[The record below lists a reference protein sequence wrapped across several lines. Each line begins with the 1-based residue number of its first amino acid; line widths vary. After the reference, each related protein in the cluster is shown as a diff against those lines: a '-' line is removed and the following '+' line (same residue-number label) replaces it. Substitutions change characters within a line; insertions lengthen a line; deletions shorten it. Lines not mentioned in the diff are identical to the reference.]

1 MKKSHRTR
9 PITVFAFLGVTLFAP
24 LLNAK
29 PNLVLILTDD
39 QRWDT
44 MWAMPI
50 VEEKLTARGVVFE
63 QAYVTTPLCCPDR
76 ASTLSGGF
84 YAHNT
89 GVLTNI
95 YPAGGVDKFN
105 DNDTLATQL
114 QAAGYH
120 TALLG
125 KYMNGYRRRA
135 PYIPPGWTVFAGSVR
150 EPSWFE
156 HTVAI
161 GSSGTEASRGRLE
174 THSQYLTD
182 FYRDRALAFLDEYGQ
197 EPFFMYFSTHA
208 PHGPATPASGD
219 EGAFLNYRYEDRAY
233 REPDLTDKPA
243 FIQDRAALNQELER
257 AGALPFNHSEEFPRL
272 QLASLQ
278 AVDRAV
284 GAIVDKIE
292 SLGQMGNTVFVFTSD
307 NGVLWGE
314 HWLWTKSR
322 PYQEAVRVPFVLVA
336 PGVEP
341 GKDTRLIAAN
351 LDIGATF
358 YDLAGVDRVTDGR
371 SLLPLLSN
379 ADDPGR
385 REIFF
390 EGYRKNTSFKALL
403 TRLRRGRETW
413 KLIQHDNGESELYE
427 LTSDAF
433 EEHNLANDPAYEGV
447 VGKLG
452 PRLNPFDPVMIR
464 SEQPPAGKTGQPY
477 RFRLRTFGGNPPFRW
492 RVLSKGRLPAG
503 LSLDS
508 DTGEISGTP
517 SESGEI
523 IAYIR
528 VKDSSYAKHR
538 RKRRYHAMK
547 FTFEI
552 AP

>member
-1 MKKSHRTR
+1 M
-9 PITVFAFLGVTLFAP
+9 LFAP
-24 LLNAK
+24 LLKAQ

-50 VEEKLTARGVVFE
+50 VNEKLAARGVVFD

-84 YAHNT
+84 YANNT

-105 DNDTLATQL
+105 DTDTLATQL
-114 QAAGYH
+114 QTAGYR

-125 KYMNGYRRRA
+125 KYMNGFRRRA
-135 PYIPPGWTVFAGSVR
+135 PYIPPGWTTFAGSVR
-150 EPSWFE
+150 ELSWFD

-161 GSSGTEASRGRLE
+161 GSSGPEASRGRLE
-174 THSQYLTD
+174 THTQYITD
-182 FYRDRALAFLDEYGQ
+182 YYRDQALAFLDEYGQ

-208 PHGPATPASGD
+208 PHGPATPAPGD
-219 EGAFLNYRYEDRAY
+219 EGAFLNFDYKDRAY
-233 REPDLTDKPA
+233 LEPDLTDKPT
-243 FIQDRAALNQELER
+243 FVQDRAGLNQEMARE
-257 AGALPFNHSEEFPRL
+257 GALPLNHSQEFPRL

-278 AVDRAV
+278 AVDRAI
-284 GAIVDKIE
+284 GAIVDRID
-292 SLGQMGNTVFVFTSD
+292 SLGQLDNTVFVFTSD

-322 PYQEAVRVPFVLVA
+322 PYQEAVRVPFILVV
-336 PGVEP
+336 PGIEP
-341 GKDTRLIAAN
+341 GKDERLVAAN
-351 LDIGATF
+351 LDIGATL
-358 YDLAGVDRVTDGR
+358 YDLAGIDRATDGR
-371 SLLPLLSN
+371 SLLPLLAN
-379 ADDPGR
+379 AKEPGR

-390 EGYRKNTSFKALL
+390 ESYRKNTSFRALL
-403 TRLRRGRETW
+403 TNRRQGREAW

-427 LTSDAF
+427 LKTDAF
-433 EEHNLANDPAYEGV
+433 EERNLASDPAYEEIV
-447 VGKLG
+447 RKLS
-452 PRLNPFDPVMIR
+452 PRLAAFDPVMIR
-464 SEQPPAGKTGQPY
+464 SKQPPAGEAGQPY
-477 RFRLRTFGGNPPFRW
+477 SFQLRTWGGTPPYRW

-503 LSLDS
+503 LSLDRE
-508 DTGEISGTP
+508 TGEISGTP
-517 SESGEI
+517 TESGEI
-523 IAYIR
+523 VAYIR
-528 VKDSSYAKHR
+528 VKDSSYATHR

-547 FTFEI
+547 FVFDI